1 METKQEL
8 FGIELKN
15 YLQASKRE
23 KGVIL
28 DNLGRQTSMGRKS
41 IIRALK
47 REQLRTPGNTNVR
60 GRKELYGADVTAALK
75 DLWDVLCEP
84 CGELLHP
91 VIRDTVTQLI
101 KDGDWNHND
110 LATEGLFAMSE
121 ATVKRR
127 TSHFVRVQNPLKGK
141 STTKPSAM
149 KEKIPVFCGPWLNV
163 PPGHGQVDTVAH
175 CGSTLA
181 GDFIFSTGYVDVALL
196 WSEYR
201 AQWNKGQKATQESL
215 EHIRVRIPWE
225 WMYAH
230 PDCGTE
236 FLNRVVVAWCES
248 KHIKLSRSRPYHKND
263 NAYIEQKNGHW
274 VRRELGYTRL
284 DVHDVVPVMNEF
296 YEKMCLFRNHFVP
309 QRKCTKR
316 VRIGAKYRKTY
327 DQAKTPYQ
335 RALSHDLV
343 PKEVKD
349 NLIKVHESLNLL
361 EVKNEVD
368 TLRKKLFKIQSR
380 CGIDLGINFK

>member
-1 METKQEL
+1 MATKQEL
-8 FGIELKN
+8 FGIELRN
-15 YLQASKRE
+15 YLKANKQE

-28 DNLGRQTSMGRKS
+28 SSLERQTGMKRKS
-41 IIRALK
+41 LIRALR
-47 REQLRTPGNTNVR
+47 REQIRSPGNTNKR

-75 DLWDVLCEP
+75 DLWDALCEP
-84 CGELLHP
+84 CGELLYP

-101 KDGDWNHND
+101 KDDNWNHND
-110 LATEGLFAMSE
+110 LATEGLFTMSE

-127 TSHFVRVQNPLKGK
+127 ISHFVRVQNPLKGK
-141 STTKPSAM
+141 SATKPSSM

-163 PPGHGQVDTVAH
+163 PPGHGQIDTVAH

-181 GDFIFSTGYVDVALL
+181 GDFIFSTGYADVALL
-196 WSEYR
+196 WSEYM
-201 AQWNKGQKATQESL
+201 AQWNKGQEATQESL
-215 EHIRVRIPWE
+215 ERIRERLPWV
-225 WMYAH
+225 WVHAH

-236 FLNRVVVAWCES
+236 FLNKVVVAWCET
-248 KHIKLSRSRPYHKND
+248 KGIELSRSRPYHKND

-284 DVHDVVPVMNEF
+284 DVREVVSVMNEF

-309 QRKCTKR
+309 QRKCIKR
-316 VRIGAKYRKTY
+316 MRIGAKYRKTY

-343 PKEVKD
+343 SKEVKA
-349 NLIKVHESLNLL
+349 NLTKVHESLNLL
-361 EVKNEVD
+361 ELKHEVD
-368 TLRKKLFKIQSR
+368 TLRKKLFTTQSR
-380 CGIDLGINFK
+380 YGTLGILFK